1 MNCLLAARGLLLMV
15 GALALTSLVSVRA
28 LHAATVVALSL
39 KAGES
44 YVIDD
49 VAPDATPAVNVR
61 NNARALYIYT
71 DKPGKVT
78 LLGVEPGD
86 WTVTVVLRDG
96 RRVAYDVAVSSRI
109 DIEHPLRPGEAP
121 PPIAGS
127 GVDSGAAPAPVVSNL
142 DPGAGPVDTAT
153 SPGTGAADTTETVK
167 FAAKTSNRP
176 PNSTPETTPPAATMA
191 ESAGYGAAPSQAASA
206 AATRGMKWK
215 SDPAIASSGGD
226 YWSPS
231 VDGGKN
237 FLPEDG
243 VALMTGTSRVIDFPL
258 QLRRVS
264 VADTSVADVQVIN
277 PHQLNLIA
285 RKPGFTTLAIWNS
298 RGAYQERQVRVESSG
313 VQQVLLNVVVAEL
326 NRSNLENQ
334 GINYSV
340 ALTNYGLSIVGLP
353 GTVATPYS
361 QQTSLTTGGAGGSSS
376 GAVLPPGGNIIPLL
390 LSQGMTY
397 GIAGQNSNVAGQGL
411 LEFLESHNLARILAQ
426 PRLLANSG
434 EKAKFLSGGEIPI
447 VIAQALNTS
456 VVFKQFGTSVE
467 FLPTVTGRSQIELLV
482 RPEVS
487 QPDFSLG
494 VDLFGFRVPAF
505 ITRRAETVVKLRD
518 SQTLI
523 MAGLILHNR
532 REVIQKVPY
541 LGDIPY
547 VAALFR
553 NTNYEDA
560 KTDLVMSVTPQIVR
574 ALPQGSEVFSPP
586 EGQYLTA
593 EGTRT
598 KPVPTPD
605 ISRPRF

>member
-1 MNCLLAARGLLLMV
+1 MTCLAAPRFLLIIS
-15 GALALTSLVSVRA
+15 ALALTPFATVHAV
-28 LHAATVVALSL
+28 HAATVVALSL
-39 KAGES
+39 NAGES

-49 VAPDATPAVNVR
+49 VALDATPAVNVR
-61 NNARALYIYT
+61 NNARALYVYT

-78 LLGVEPGD
+78 LLGVEPGN
-86 WTVTVVLRDG
+86 WTVTVPLRDG
-96 RRVAYDVAVSSRI
+96 RRVAYDVAVRSRI
-109 DIEHPLRPGEAP
+109 DIQHPLRPGEAP
-121 PPIAGS
+121 PPIAGT
-127 GVDSGAAPAPVVSNL
+127 GIDSGPAAPPVVSSL
-142 DPGAGPVDTAT
+142 DPGAGPVDAWA
-153 SPGTGAADTTETVK
+153 SPSAGAADSTETVK
-167 FAAKTSNRP
+167 ISAATSNRP
-176 PNSTPETTPPAATMA
+176 PNGAATSAPAAAMMNEA
-191 ESAGYGAAPSQAASA
+191 EGYAAAPSQAASA
-206 AATRGMKWK
+206 AVTPTAKWK
-215 SDPAIASSGGD
+215 SDPAVALSGGD

-231 VDGGKN
+231 IDGGKN

-243 VALMTGTSRVIDFPL
+243 VALMTGTSRVVDFPL

-264 VADTSVADVQVIN
+264 VADTTIADIQVIN

-285 RKPGFTTLAIWNS
+285 RKPGFTTLAVWNS
-298 RGAYQERQVRVESSG
+298 KGAYQERQVRVESSG

-326 NRSNLENQ
+326 NRNNLENQ

-340 ALTNYGLSIVGLP
+340 ALSNYGLSIVGLP

-397 GIAGQNSNVAGQGL
+397 GIAGQNSNVAGQGM
-411 LEFLESHNLARILAQ
+411 LEFLESHNLAKILAQ

-523 MAGLILHNR
+523 MAGLILHTR

-541 LGDIPY
+541 LGDVPY
-547 VAALFR
+547 VAVLFR
-553 NTNYEDA
+553 NTSYEDV

-574 ALPQGSEVFSPP
+574 ALPQGGEVFSPP

-593 EGTRT
+593 EGIRT
-598 KPVPTPD
+598 KPSQTPD
-605 ISRPRF
+605 VSRPRF